1 METTTMFNPSL
12 FDDIQLDRERM
23 KTKVEVI
30 LKTAVMAN
38 CPAVVLGA
46 FGCGACGN
54 PPELVAELFRDALTS
69 PESAALSEV
78 FFCIVDDHTT
88 NAKHN
93 PHGNFA
99 PFLEVLGESSALARQ
114 LGNPG

>member
-1 METTTMFNPSL
+1 
-12 FDDIQLDRERM
+12 M
-23 KTKVEVI
+23 KTKVEII

-38 CPAVVLGA
+38 CLVVVLGA

-54 PPELVAELFRDALTS
+54 PPELVADLFRDALAS

-78 FFCIVDDHTT
+78 FFCIVGVHNT

-99 PFLEVLGESSALARQ
+99 PFTEILGESAALARSS
-114 LGNPG
+114 LC